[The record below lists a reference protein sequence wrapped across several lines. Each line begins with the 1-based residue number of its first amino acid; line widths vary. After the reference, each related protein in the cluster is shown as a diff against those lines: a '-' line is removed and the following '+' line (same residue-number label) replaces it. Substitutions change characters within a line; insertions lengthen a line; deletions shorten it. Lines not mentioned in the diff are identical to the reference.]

1 MIWFWC
7 ADNCLPVVLFWFRCA
22 EYCELDIVRLSRW
35 VDYYDLISVCLLLRA
50 GYFRPGF
57 GLPIIESDFGL
68 LIILI

>member
-1 MIWFWC
+1 MVCRLCCSGFG
-7 ADNCLPVVLFWFRCA
+7 LLS
-22 EYCELDIVRLSRW
+22 IVSWILCF
-35 VDYYDLISVCLLLRA
+35 YFGGLIILISVCWLLSA